1 MVREVGDGPG
11 GLAIDEVLRVLRSL
25 GVVSLLVEGGGR
37 VITSMLRAGAADRVV
52 VSLSPVVLGAGVEA
66 VGPLGVDRVTDGIR
80 LVNRSVHLAG
90 EDVLLGYDVANAPA
104 GR

>member
-1 MVREVGDGPG
+1 
-11 GLAIDEVLRVLRSL
+11 
-25 GVVSLLVEGGGR
+25 
-37 VITSMLRAGAADRVV
+37 
-52 VSLSPVVLGAGVEA
+52 VEA

-90 EDVLLGYDVANAPA
+90 ADVLLGYDVASAPR